1 MVCLDTP
8 TSRATSSA
16 FRPASTCFNAAMMS
30 ASVCLPL
37 DMLLPLSD
45 LRNHIQFRAD
55 LGEQVK
61 SERDQDAYL
70 ALARAFCD
78 GPCQD
83 GVSECIRTCDQ
94 KIDRFRESSG
104 EFGVLMPDRSMILT
118 FHILYP
124 FGTAGV
130 PVNRTHPFATN

>member
-16 FRPASTCFNAAMMS
+16 FRPASTCFNAAMIS

-55 LGEQVK
+55 LGEQVSSSRAQISRPNHCAK
-61 SERDQDAYL
+61 CGKQQSPERAGISTRQSHSSWDL
-70 ALARAFCD
+70 KAFGD
-78 GPCQD
+78 VYIG
-83 GVSECIRTCDQ
+83 
-94 KIDRFRESSG
+94 
-104 EFGVLMPDRSMILT
+104 
-118 FHILYP
+118 Y
-124 FGTAGV
+124 
-130 PVNRTHPFATN
+130 

>member
-55 LGEQVK
+55 LGEQVRLG
-61 SERDQDAYL
+61 STWFSLTGLIANPSPGETQVSSSSRSVHRDAIL
-70 ALARAFCD
+70 AMA
-78 GPCQD
+78 
-83 GVSECIRTCDQ
+83 E
-94 KIDRFRESSG
+94 
-104 EFGVLMPDRSMILT
+104 
-118 FHILYP
+118 
-124 FGTAGV
+124 AGSL
-130 PVNRTHPFATN
+130 RW